1 MLGVEPE
8 MGVGW
13 LKGGKRKDSQS
24 SKDQLHSS
32 KEGFLSPEIRE
43 PSGLGGMATPGPQGL
58 FPIVAWPITEPFL
71 SQKFSAGIHSFLFL
85 GREKPNAGPEF
96 AASAGSAPLR

>member
-1 MLGVEPE
+1 MVKGREKEGLEKQQRRAT
-8 MGVGW
+8 
-13 LKGGKRKDSQS
+13 LIKGGI
-24 SKDQLHSS
+24 HA
-32 KEGFLSPEIRE
+32 PEIRE
-43 PSGLGGMATPGPQGL
+43 LSGLGGMAIPGPQSL

-71 SQKFSAGIHSFLFL
+71 SQKFSAGIHSFPFL